1 MQDSPLPRARQR
13 LDRLLAVTTLRPAEA
28 DPKNPRMQFDQNA
41 PANWVAVI
49 HMADPLSLAESC
61 SDVLEGALYS
71 GIPRNL
77 DDIAPADG
85 FLPLLDAV
93 IRGDTP
99 VDYLLELYEHRAKWE
114 DASSIP
120 SVLVALGRRFD
131 HDQITE
137 ADQRLKGQAASTF
150 GPWLRSITLVHTC
163 LEMAAQSTDA
173 HRGMKAESWAWTPQL
188 ELFFAARSFRGLR
201 RSAARRGARSWTQDM
216 GGEAPPLLA
225 TAPTEA
231 FLNAGFRAFCA
242 EWLHAQGRRCWQSP
256 PMDVLGLADLVK
268 IGHRLLEST
277 HEDLNSEEWAVV
289 ALQEFHA
296 QLEEGRIGEF
306 DD

>member
-93 IRGDTP
+93 IEEIR
-99 VDYLLELYEHRAKWE
+99 
-114 DASSIP
+114 
-120 SVLVALGRRFD
+120 
-131 HDQITE
+131 
-137 ADQRLKGQAASTF
+137 
-150 GPWLRSITLVHTC
+150 
-163 LEMAAQSTDA
+163 QSTIYLNF
-173 HRGMKAESWAWTPQL
+173 TN
-188 ELFFAARSFRGLR
+188 
-201 RSAARRGARSWTQDM
+201 
-216 GGEAPPLLA
+216 
-225 TAPTEA
+225 TAPNGKTRPRSPV
-231 FLNAGFRAFCA
+231 FLSRSVGDSTTTRS
-242 EWLHAQGRRCWQSP
+242 QRRIK
-256 PMDVLGLADLVK
+256 D
-268 IGHRLLEST
+268 
-277 HEDLNSEEWAVV
+277 
-289 ALQEFHA
+289 
-296 QLEEGRIGEF
+296 
-306 DD
+306 